1 MSGFHAINF
10 NTLHATLKIQG
21 TKMGKHIKIFMTQD
35 EK

>member
-10 NTLHATLKIQG
+10 NTLHATIKIQG
-21 TKMGKHIKIFMTQD
+21 TKTQKHIKMFMTPD